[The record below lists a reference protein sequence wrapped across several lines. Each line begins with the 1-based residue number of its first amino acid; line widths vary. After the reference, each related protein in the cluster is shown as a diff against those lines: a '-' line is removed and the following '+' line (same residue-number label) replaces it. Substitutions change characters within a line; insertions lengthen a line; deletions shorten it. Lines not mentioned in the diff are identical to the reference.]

1 MANLVLVPKEKSA
14 KGHSASANAKMT
26 NCLIIREIAIHVAAT
41 KLFLME
47 HVSAQLDIHA
57 IHVEYALFHA
67 ELDNLCSRVLVQYA
81 LLTPS
86 STQLST
92 AAAALK
98 VSTWIL
104 TEFAKN
110 YK

>member
-1 MANLVLVPKEKSA
+1 M
-14 KGHSASANAKMT
+14 
-26 NCLIIREIAIHVAAT
+26 AAT

-67 ELDNLCSRVLVQYA
+67 VLDNLCSRVLVQSA
-81 LLTPS
+81 PLTLS
-86 STQLST
+86 STQPST
-92 AAAALK
+92 AAVALK

-104 TEFAKN
+104 MEFVKD

>member
-1 MANLVLVPKEKSA
+1 MPALKERSVKDP
-14 KGHSASANAKMT
+14 SASANAKMT
-26 NCLIIREIAIHVAAT
+26 NCWIIREIAIHVAAT

-47 HVSAQLDIHA
+47 HVSAQLDSHA
-57 IHVEYALFHA
+57 IHVECALFHA
-67 ELDNLCSRVLVQYA
+67 VLDNLCSRVPVQYA
-81 LLTPS
+81 LLTLS

-98 VSTWIL
+98 VSTWIP
-104 TEFAKN
+104 TECAKN